1 MRKLVLTSRFKRSLR
16 KFVKRDQRLQAQIE
30 DTLKQMEID
39 LFAAKLSTHRL
50 KGEFEGLRACSC
62 GYDCRI
68 IFSLEKD
75 PDTDAEVMVLLNIG
89 SHDEVY

>member
-16 KFVKRDQRLQAQIE
+16 KFVKRDSRLRAHVE
-30 DTLKQMEID
+30 DALKQMEID
-39 LFAAKLSTHRL
+39 VFASKLSTHRL

-75 PDTDAEVMVLLNIG
+75 SETNEEVVVLLNIG

>member
-16 KFVKRDQRLQAQIE
+16 KFVKNNEGLRLQIE
-30 DTLKQMEID
+30 ETLRQMEVE
-39 LFAAKLSTHRL
+39 LFASNLSTHRL

-75 PDTDAEVMVLLNIG
+75 SITNEEVVVLLNIG
-89 SHDEVY
+89 SHDAVY

>member
-1 MRKLVLTSRFKRSLR
+1 MRKVVLTSRFKRSLR
-16 KFVKRDQRLQAQIE
+16 KFLKRDKRLRLQIEKTLQQIE
-30 DTLKQMEID
+30 FD
-39 LFAAKLSTHRL
+39 LYAPNLATHRL

-68 IFSLEKD
+68 IFSIEN
-75 PDTDAEVMVLLNIG
+75 DTETGDELIILLNIG